1 MTPARR
7 CLLDWLEP
15 LPPGLSYSRALRG
28 PPPPPSWSRRER
40 AARVS
45 KQPEPGKSRS
55 GSVRV
60 LQGSGR
66 EDAGLSS
73 YLGVNI
79 GVRVLGRGEPSAWR
93 NLRPLAVRRLAPR
106 ASPAVESCPGNWWRE
121 RALGGARRGPGC
133 VLRRAGGG

>member
-7 CLLDWLEP
+7 CLLDWLGP
-15 LPPGLSYSRALRG
+15 LPPGLSYSRALWG

-55 GSVRV
+55 GCVRV
-60 LQGSGR
+60 LQGSGG

-73 YLGVNI
+73 YVGVNI
-79 GVRVLGRGEPSAWR
+79 GVTAIGGGEPSAWR

-106 ASPAVESCPGNWWRE
+106 ASLEAAPVSSC
-121 RALGGARRGPGC
+121 C
-133 VLRRAGGG
+133 